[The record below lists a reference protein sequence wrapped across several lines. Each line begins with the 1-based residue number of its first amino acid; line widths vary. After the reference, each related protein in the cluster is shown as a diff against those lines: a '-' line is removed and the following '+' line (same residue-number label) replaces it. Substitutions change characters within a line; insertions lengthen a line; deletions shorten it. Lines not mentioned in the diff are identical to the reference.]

1 MKCYAFTI
9 NLKDD
14 PEVIR
19 QYDAYHRAV
28 PPAVIEY
35 ARNRG
40 ILRSKI
46 FRLGRHLFMFIET
59 TDDFQPSGGLVPR
72 LKDDPEVRKFE
83 GLMRTIQE
91 KLPGAGADEWWAQM
105 QLVHEF

>member
-28 PPAVIEY
+28 PPVVIEN
-35 ARNRG
+35 ARNGG
-40 ILRSKI
+40 IVKSRI
-46 FRLGRHLFMFIET
+46 YRLGRHLFMFIET
-59 TDDFQPSGGLVPR
+59 TDDFQPSGGIAKAQV
-72 LKDDPEVRKFE
+72 DPEVKDWVK
-83 GLMRTIQE
+83 LMDSFQE
-91 KLPGAGADEWWAQM
+91 KHPGAKSDEWWAQM